1 MQKLQF
7 NLTIDETKLILEALG
22 EMPFVRVHQ
31 LIAKMQQQA
40 ETQSQTT
47 QDTNSADNV
56 LFSGI
61 DTATFGSSVISS
73 NLIVNGETNLKGK
86 LSVTDNATF
95 TAKVGI
101 GTKEPTEKLE
111 VNGKIKASE
120 IEAFKVKAT
129 AISTHQSGGKF

>member
-7 NLTIDETKLILEALG
+7 NLTLDETKLILEALG

-47 QDTNSADNV
+47 QDTTSADDV
-56 LFSGI
+56 FSWI

-86 LSVTDNATF
+86 VSVTDNATF

>member
-7 NLTIDETKLILEALG
+7 NLTLDETKLILEALG

-47 QDTNSADNV
+47 QDTTSADDV
-56 LFSGI
+56 FSWI